1 MARVKEATR
10 QVEALRT
17 VRHQITSQL
26 QSVSSKLEDALRHLA
41 PAPEAED
48 VLAEEPAQRN

>member
-41 PAPEAED
+41 PAPEADD